1 MKLSIG
7 FTSLVLLFSISCK
20 TNRDDR
26 IALPS
31 LGYEYFPLEKGLTR
45 IYQVDSIAYDDN
57 TDRIDTFQFFIKEI
71 VSGGILGQTEPKQP
85 TEILRYASKDT
96 SQIWTPRT
104 SLFALKS
111 ANNLQV
117 IEDNI
122 GYVKLTF
129 PLGNVSSWNGNM
141 FNSLGRRTFL
151 FQKKDFFY
159 ALESGM
165 SFLKC
170 AQIQEANI
178 NNAIEEIFAKSIYA
192 ENIGLVEFTSINI
205 NTQGV
210 KRKGFSVKQ
219 VLISHSK

>member
-1 MKLSIG
+1 
-7 FTSLVLLFSISCK
+7 
-20 TNRDDR
+20 
-26 IALPS
+26 
-31 LGYEYFPLEKGLTR
+31 
-45 IYQVDSIAYDDN
+45 
-57 TDRIDTFQFFIKEI
+57 
-71 VSGGILGQTEPKQP
+71 
-85 TEILRYASKDT
+85 
-96 SQIWTPRT
+96 
-104 SLFALKS
+104 
-111 ANNLQV
+111 
-117 IEDNI
+117 
-122 GYVKLTF
+122 
-129 PLGNVSSWNGNM
+129 
-141 FNSLGRRTFL
+141 L

-159 ALESGM
+159 ALESGI